1 MHPENFGR
9 ELQQKLRKRLCEDV
23 EGTVPETTGIIVA
36 VLRFYDEQDVKRG
49 LIEYETGYASF
60 IVNYEAIIYRP
71 FKNQVLDAKV
81 TNVHEH
87 GFSCTTGIANF
98 SIFVSKHNMP
108 KEYTYKAEN
117 EMWAHSEDDSSDQEI
132 SKGCVVRLR
141 VVNVNFKSKTA
152 LSCIGTIDGDYLGV
166 LENDDGGEGDYL

>member
-1 MHPENFGR
+1 MAVNEWCLIIHLALGQYNVFHSKKDILTPRWSPQDSFSSVALLFSQKRLQHEVMMHPENFGR

-81 TNVHEH
+81 RH
-87 GFSCTTGIANF
+87 FTT
-98 SIFVSKHNMP
+98 SL
-108 KEYTYKAEN
+108 
-117 EMWAHSEDDSSDQEI
+117 
-132 SKGCVVRLR
+132 LR
-141 VVNVNFKSKTA
+141 Q
-152 LSCIGTIDGDYLGV
+152 
-166 LENDDGGEGDYL
+166 

>member
-1 MHPENFGR
+1 MMHPENFGR

-81 TNVHEH
+81 RH
-87 GFSCTTGIANF
+87 FTT
-98 SIFVSKHNMP
+98 SL
-108 KEYTYKAEN
+108 
-117 EMWAHSEDDSSDQEI
+117 
-132 SKGCVVRLR
+132 LR
-141 VVNVNFKSKTA
+141 Q
-152 LSCIGTIDGDYLGV
+152 
-166 LENDDGGEGDYL
+166 

>member
-1 MHPENFGR
+1 MCANPLIFYVDEETHYLFQKRLQHEVLMHPENFGR

-81 TNVHEH
+81 RYHA
-87 GFSCTTGIANF
+87 ILAWP
-98 SIFVSKHNMP
+98 SIF
-108 KEYTYKAEN
+108 
-117 EMWAHSEDDSSDQEI
+117 DDTS
-132 SKGCVVRLR
+132 
-141 VVNVNFKSKTA
+141 T
-152 LSCIGTIDGDYLGV
+152 LSCR
-166 LENDDGGEGDYL
+166 